1 MKKVG
6 PYFNATD
13 LAGDTENDERIIDM
27 TMDQPMLSMPV
38 PEMIQ
43 KAYQELR
50 NAKADT
56 ASAAFIG
63 VLEQIP
69 GFNLAQGARERISG
83 TTEVVREVDAAYRA
97 VFQLVKATIFDDAHL
112 SSQIGQYTSLLR

>member
-1 MKKVG
+1 
-6 PYFNATD
+6 
-13 LAGDTENDERIIDM
+13 
-27 TMDQPMLSMPV
+27 MDQPMLSMPV

-69 GFNLAQGARERISG
+69 GFNLAQELGRE
-83 TTEVVREVDAAYRA
+83 
-97 VFQLVKATIFDDAHL
+97 
-112 SSQIGQYTSLLR
+112 

>member
-1 MKKVG
+1 
-6 PYFNATD
+6 
-13 LAGDTENDERIIDM
+13 
-27 TMDQPMLSMPV
+27 MDQPMLSMPV

-69 GFNLAQGARERISG
+69 GFNLAQELGRISG

-97 VFQLVKATIFDDAHL
+97 VFQLVKQL
-112 SSQIGQYTSLLR
+112 SSMTRIFPVK